1 MTKIKCI
8 LIFLFTCGQINS
20 QVAINPTENQ
30 DKDLKV
36 MSYNIWNGF
45 DWGKDEERR
54 EALTSWI
61 NSKEPDIVALQEL
74 CDYTE
79 QKLLEDAKK
88 WGHKYAIILK
98 TGGYP
103 VGLTSSKPI
112 VLIEKVMDDLWHGM
126 LHCKTWGIDL
136 FVVHLSPADRNFR
149 YKEADIISE
158 KIKAVKN
165 ENYLVL
171 GDFNA
176 HSPFDGDV
184 DLNFPKLLKKRQ
196 QSDEKNEKHN
206 NLLDGQHDYSVMSTF
221 LSLPL
226 IDVIHRY
233 VIPEERFT
241 FPGKAL
247 IGIWQTAEEIEQNK
261 GRIDY
266 IMASRALAKTATNG
280 FIFNGDDTGM
290 LSDHYP
296 IMAEFQVKITAN
308 K

>member
-1 MTKIKCI
+1 MSKLKYM
-8 LIFLFTCGQINS
+8 LVLVFAYGQIQS
-20 QVAINPTENQ
+20 QVFSEPSQVEEKN
-30 DKDLKV
+30 LKI

-54 EALTSWI
+54 AALTSWI
-61 NSKEPDIVALQEL
+61 NSKEPDVVALQEL
-74 CDYTE
+74 CGYTE
-79 QKLLEDAKK
+79 QRLLEDAKK
-88 WGHKYAIILK
+88 WGHNYAIILK

-112 VLIEKVMDDLWHGM
+112 VLKEKVMDDLWHGM
-126 LHCKTWGIDL
+126 LHCKTWGIDV
-136 FVVHLSPADRNFR
+136 FVVHLSPADRDFR
-149 YKEADIISE
+149 YKEAGIISE

-165 ENYLVL
+165 ENYVVL

-184 DLNFPKLLKKRQ
+184 DLSFPKLLKKRQ
-196 QSDEKNEKHN
+196 QSDLKNEKHN

-221 LSLPL
+221 LSIPL
-226 IDVIHRY
+226 IDVLQRY

-247 IGIWQTAEEIEQNK
+247 IGIWQTAEQVEENK
-261 GRIDY
+261 SRIDY
-266 IMASRALAKTATNG
+266 IMASRALAKTAVNG
-280 FIFNGDDTGM
+280 FIFNRDDTGM

-296 IMAEFQVKITAN
+296 IMAEFQMKILE
-308 K
+308 

>member
-74 CDYTE
+74 CGYTE

-149 YKEADIISE
+149 YKEAGIISE

-165 ENYLVL
+165 ENYVVL

-176 HSPFDGDV
+176 HSPFDGDI
-184 DLNFPKLLKKRQ
+184 DLNFPKLLEKRQ
-196 QSDEKNEKHN
+196 QSDEKNEKHT

-261 GRIDY
+261 GRIDF
-266 IMASRALAKTATNG
+266 IMASRSLAKTAING

-296 IMAEFQVKITAN
+296 IMAEFQMKILD
-308 K
+308 

>member
-1 MTKIKCI
+1 MTKIKCLLI
-8 LIFLFTCGQINS
+8 LLFACGQIKS
-20 QVAINPTENQ
+20 QVSLNVSENQ
-30 DKDLKV
+30 VKDLKI

-54 EALTSWI
+54 DALTSWI
-61 NSKEPDIVALQEL
+61 SSKEPDIVALQEL
-74 CDYTE
+74 CGYTE

-88 WGHKYAIILK
+88 WGHKYVIILK

-112 VLIEKVMDDLWHGM
+112 VLKEKVMEDLWHGM
-126 LHCKTWGIDL
+126 LHCKTWGIDI
-136 FVVHLSPADRNFR
+136 FVVHLSPADRDFR
-149 YKEADIISE
+149 YKEAGIISE
-158 KIKAVKN
+158 KIKVVKN
-165 ENYLVL
+165 EYYVVL

-184 DLNFPKLLKKRQ
+184 DLNFPKLLEKRQ
-196 QSDEKNEKHN
+196 QSDLKNEKHN
-206 NLLDGQHDYSVMSTF
+206 NLMDGQHDYSVMSTF
-221 LSLPL
+221 LSIPL

-247 IGIWQTAEEIEQNK
+247 IGIWQTAEQVEENK

-266 IMASRALAKTATNG
+266 IMASRALAKTANNG

-296 IMAEFQVKITAN
+296 IMAEFQLKILE
-308 K
+308 

>member
-1 MTKIKCI
+1 
-8 LIFLFTCGQINS
+8 
-20 QVAINPTENQ
+20 
-30 DKDLKV
+30 

-54 EALTSWI
+54 EALTNWI
-61 NSKEPDIVALQEL
+61 NSKEPDIVAFQEL
-74 CDYTE
+74 CGYTE

-112 VLIEKVMDDLWHGM
+112 VLKEKVMDDLWHGM
-126 LHCKTWGIDL
+126 LHCKTWGIDV
-136 FVVHLSPADRNFR
+136 FVVHLSPADRDFR
-149 YKEADIISE
+149 YKEAGIISE

-165 ENYLVL
+165 ENYVVL

-184 DLNFPKLLKKRQ
+184 DLNFPKLLEKRQ
-196 QSDEKNEKHN
+196 LSDEKNEKHN

-226 IDVIHRY
+226 IDVLHRY
-233 VIPEERFT
+233 VIPD
-241 FPGKAL
+241 
-247 IGIWQTAEEIEQNK
+247 W
-261 GRIDY
+261 
-266 IMASRALAKTATNG
+266 
-280 FIFNGDDTGM
+280 
-290 LSDHYP
+290 
-296 IMAEFQVKITAN
+296 
-308 K
+308 